1 MHACGL
7 LREPGSSCSSGA
19 RGNDA
24 LRGSASLVASG
35 LPGRRD
41 WTATTLRRVGAAW
54 TWSRILLSFEAGAP
68 CIAPRATRS
77 RSIPSCLQSLALIR
91 SEFRGNRLAIAL
103 EATQAHREK
112 LHPAAHRPVRAEVGF
127 GGCRRFPPCF
137 RSLVE
142 LLEEAVEVQALDEG
156 SLAAMVEAAWLVGR
170 RTDHAPGT
178 LEARHGACGESGSGQ
193 HTAGTPGCDTH
204 DPGVVSDLG
213 TRHGRLP
220 AGSATRRAS
229 RPPCGSRWTP
239 AAFLPQGQGRVVV
252 ADAQP
257 RPIGVRPSRTW
268 AGRNR
273 TMIPEL
279 RCRTPT
285 FGPIGTLAESPSRC
299 RHP

>member
-1 MHACGL
+1 MFPKARSRSVSTSIRVQRIRLAEDACL
-7 LREPGSSCSSGA
+7 WTSAWNPDRPA
-19 RGNDA
+19 VPARRGNDA
-24 LRGSASLVASG
+24 LRGSASSWRPAYPDAGTGRQRRSVGSG
-35 LPGRRD
+35 QRD
-41 WTATTLRRVGAAW
+41 MV
-54 TWSRILLSFEAGAP
+54 RILLSFEAGAP

-178 LEARHGACGESGSGQ
+178 LEARHGACGSPDRVN
-193 HTAGTPGCDTH
+193 TP
-204 DPGVVSDLG
+204 
-213 TRHGRLP
+213 
-220 AGSATRRAS
+220 
-229 RPPCGSRWTP
+229 
-239 AAFLPQGQGRVVV
+239 
-252 ADAQP
+252 
-257 RPIGVRPSRTW
+257 
-268 AGRNR
+268 
-273 TMIPEL
+273 PEL
-279 RCRTPT
+279 RAAIHTTPVWSRIWGRGMAACPPAAQPAVQAGLPVAHAGRPQRFSRRARVGSSLQT
-285 FGPIGTLAESPSRC
+285 RSLGRLA
-299 RHP
+299 